1 MRLKRLIQSFFSY
14 KREFCNIVDR
24 KTENTNFITNLIT
37 YVLDDTKNKKIKYL
51 NEVNFGTDISKK
63 IKEINVE
70 LKSDRTQVMKN
81 IEYANNLLNKEVMR

>member
-1 MRLKRLIQSFFSY
+1 MRLIQSFFHK
-14 KREFCNIVDR
+14 KREFRNIVDC

-51 NEVNFGTDISKK
+51 NEVNSGTDISKK

-70 LKSDRTQVMKN
+70 LKSCRTQIMKN